1 MSAIEVRP
9 DAPEPLPLGEENVRA
24 DVDGW
29 GPVLVVAGLVV
40 VLMLV
45 VSLMG

>member
-1 MSAIEVRP
+1 MSALDERA
-9 DAPEPLPLGEENVRA
+9 DAPEPSPVGEENVRA

-29 GPVLVVAGLVV
+29 GPVLLVAGLVV
-40 VLMLV
+40 LLMVV